1 MHRGRFTS
9 NHIISWPYCRKV
21 QYKHA
26 WHNAMYFCTVL
37 QEAKIVSKTNDDK
50 NKFLTSPINDV
61 TLYFHRAYLFV
72 SQRNNMDNKVI
83 FSANCVLYDTDL
95 HTETRTI
102 RGVQRGVLCSRCLK
116 VFGFC
121 TVGSAPFPLHCPP
134 SIREL
139 FSIRARPVTVTPQT
153 SARSTHNI
161 AQSMCA
167 RARPCKRSPN

>member
-1 MHRGRFTS
+1 M
-9 NHIISWPYCRKV
+9 IL
-21 QYKHA
+21 
-26 WHNAMYFCTVL
+26 M
-37 QEAKIVSKTNDDK
+37 
-50 NKFLTSPINDV
+50 
-61 TLYFHRAYLFV
+61 
-72 SQRNNMDNKVI
+72 
-83 FSANCVLYDTDL
+83 

-121 TVGSAPFPLHCPP
+121 TVGSAPFPLHRPP

-167 RARPCKRSPN
+167 RARANEVRIERRADGSILVSE